1 MVFINL
7 ERLRNINEIFNK
19 YGHQRCFVKI
29 TKEQSKNGI
38 VEHPN
43 FPGDDILRGKKCSK
57 CGAMMT
63 GGFQDKGFFQNQFVF
78 GCECGHEEFLDVNGN
93 LLDSRN

>member
-7 ERLRNINEIFNK
+7 ERLRNVNEIFNK

-29 TKEQSKNGI
+29 TKGQSKNGI
-38 VEHPN
+38 VEHPEH
-43 FPGDDILRGKKCSK
+43 PDSDILWGKKCSK
-57 CGAMMT
+57 CGEMMT
-63 GGFQDKGFFQNQFVF
+63 GGFRDQEPFQNQFVF
-78 GCECGHEEFLDVNGN
+78 GCKCGHEEFLDVNGN